1 MNKHLLAIG
10 MFSLC
15 AAGCGHLE
23 REPRVITKP
32 VYLPTATPCVPRGA
46 RIDPPVVPDTDAAL
60 KAAGGAADRYG
71 MMAAGRKL
79 RDQWIAEVAPI
90 LRSCRSSP

>member
-1 MNKHLLAIG
+1 MIRALIPCLA
-10 MFSLC
+10 LTL
-15 AAGCGHLE
+15 AGCATAS
-23 REPRVITKP
+23 EPRVVTREVRVP
-32 VYLPTATPCVPRGA
+32 VAVTCVPAGA
-46 RIDPPVVPDTDAAL
+46 RVEPPAVPDTDAAL

-79 RDQWIAEVAPI
+79 RDQWIAEVTPI